1 MRRARIRSGG
11 GGFSKERQEE
21 AKSMTREM
29 RDSAM
34 GSSSTAFSATGVRS
48 LERVRPFLLG
58 VLLLGMLL
66 LPERVFAWNGALEVM
81 RLAREAPAT
90 SAFGD
95 ASGMVWL
102 REMRYRLEA
111 NGDMVRESRWVV
123 LLGPGVSEEWR
134 TWQIPVP
141 EGGDASVSE
150 AALYSV
156 PLGRLVSPLLPQEQ
170 DREGVR
176 IVEVRIPPLSE
187 QTALALAYT
196 QVYPRRLNVDD
207 LIWLELDLPQ
217 WEQRYVV
224 DVPRNAAFLW
234 GGEGVPEPGKSEAG
248 AGDRYSWLIMNR
260 TAWKGTSLLAKERP
274 ALAFSLRKGRFESLR
289 PLAELETITIPSPE
303 GGFVRAATM
312 NNRTRAGE
320 ALLAAMNTGKTLL
333 SGVPWDWVRS
343 AEEIPGEGPWTPWE
357 RVLVLK
363 SWLRNAGWKAVV
375 WWVPALPLAED
386 APATSRA
393 WLRPVLECT
402 PPNGGSFYCDL
413 GQNVAAGNV
422 PPSLRGKTLY
432 RAEGLG
438 VESRAVP
445 GGALEEH
452 RLSLEWILSMDQT
465 GMSQGTFDV
474 TVRGG
479 WVDLFS
485 PGGVPDGAQIL
496 SLLPRPA
503 GGAFVFGAPVL
514 PTYPYGYRVSF
525 PVQAAVGIPAP
536 GQVLVRIPA
545 VELPWL
551 RALEQEQLPLRLRF
565 PFVVEQKLDLSLPEG
580 YRVLSL
586 PPSRE
591 GEGRIALRET
601 LRFSEK
607 RNAVLGETK
616 LVVKTQQ
623 IDASMGEALRQLIAA
638 WASWG
643 SKTLPVRAR

>member
-1 MRRARIRSGG
+1 LP
-11 GGFSKERQEE
+11 EVPEE
-21 AKSMTREM
+21 AKSVTKKMCSRAA
-29 RDSAM
+29 RRSSA
-34 GSSSTAFSATGVRS
+34 AFSAAKVCFSKRA
-48 LERVRPFLLG
+48 RPFLLG
-58 VLLLGMLL
+58 VFLLGMLVF
-66 LPERVFAWNGALEVM
+66 PGGSFAWNGALEVM
-81 RLAREAPAT
+81 RLAREAPTT
-90 SAFGD
+90 SSFGD
-95 ASGMVWL
+95 VPGMVWL

-141 EGGDASVSE
+141 EGGNASVSE

-170 DREGVR
+170 DRKGVR
-176 IVEVRIPPLSE
+176 IVEVRVPPLEE

-234 GGEGVPEPGKSEAG
+234 GGEGVPGPEKSQAG

-260 TAWKGTSLLAKERP
+260 TAWKGASLLAKERP

-289 PLAELETITIPSPE
+289 PLAELEAISIPSPE
-303 GGFVRAATM
+303 GNFARAATM
-312 NNRTRAGE
+312 SNGARAGE
-320 ALLAAMNTGKTLL
+320 SLLAAMNTEKTLL

-343 AEEIPGEGPWTPWE
+343 AEEIPSEGPWTPWE

-363 SWLRNAGWKAVV
+363 AWLQRVGWKAVV
-375 WWVPALPLAED
+375 WWLPALPFAED

-432 RAEGLG
+432 RAAGLG

-485 PGGVPDGAQIL
+485 PGGVPEGAQIL
-496 SLLPRPA
+496 SLLPRPV
-503 GGAFVFGAPVL
+503 GSAFVFGAPSL
-514 PTYPYGYRVSF
+514 QTYSYGYRVSF
-525 PVQAAVGIPAP
+525 PVRGVLGIPAS
-536 GQVLVRIPA
+536 GQVLVRMPA

-551 RALEQEQLPLRLRF
+551 RALEQEQFPLRLRF

-580 YRVLSL
+580 YRMLSL

-591 GEGRIALRET
+591 GEGRIALKET

-607 RNAVLGETK
+607 RHAVVGETK
-616 LVVKTQQ
+616 LVVKAEQ
-623 IDASMGEALRQLIAA
+623 IDASMGEALRQFVAA

-643 SKTLPVRAR
+643 SKMLPVRAK